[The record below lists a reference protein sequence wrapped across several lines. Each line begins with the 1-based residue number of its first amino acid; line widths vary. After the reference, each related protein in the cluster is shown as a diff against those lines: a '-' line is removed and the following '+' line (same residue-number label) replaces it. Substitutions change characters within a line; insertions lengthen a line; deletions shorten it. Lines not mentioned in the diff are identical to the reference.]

1 VQLKAFTIKKQVDAT
16 SPLFLKAATTGQILQ
31 TVLVKLQLA
40 GGNSWQ
46 IQLGNALVTEYQLH
60 GTTETLSFTF
70 QKVQW
75 KFQAGGKASAATWT
89 QGG

>member
-1 VQLKAFTIKKQVDAT
+1 
-16 SPLFLKAATTGQILQ
+16 
-31 TVLVKLQLA
+31 
-40 GGNSWQ
+40 
-46 IQLGNALVTEYQLH
+46 VTEYQLH